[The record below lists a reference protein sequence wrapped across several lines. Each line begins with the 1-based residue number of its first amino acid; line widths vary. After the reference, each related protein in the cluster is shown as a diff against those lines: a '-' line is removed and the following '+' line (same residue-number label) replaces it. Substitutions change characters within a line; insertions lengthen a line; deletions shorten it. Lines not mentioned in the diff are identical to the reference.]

1 MHGKKIKSW
10 IAIAD
15 SAKARIYST
24 SGSGLKLELVDEL
37 DSEAAR
43 RLTQDLVTDRPGRS
57 FSSAGPRRS
66 SMEPHSDPQNVE
78 KHKFVKDLVEY
89 LDAAALDGKFDDLF
103 LVAAPRTLGEIRKL
117 SNGHITARL
126 RAELS
131 KDLTN
136 TPEADLAKHLEPLD
150 IGKPALTS

>member
-15 SAKARIYST
+15 SAKARIYANA
-24 SGSGLKLELVDEL
+24 GPGLKLELVNEL

-43 RLTQDLVTDRPGRS
+43 RLTQELVTDKPGRS
-57 FSSAGPRRS
+57 FSSTGQRRAG
-66 SMEPHSDPQNVE
+66 MDPPSNPQDME
-78 KHKFVKDLVEY
+78 KHKFVKDLVDY
-89 LDAAALDGKFDDLF
+89 LDTAALKGKFDELF

-117 SNGHITARL
+117 SNGHIGARL
-126 RAELS
+126 RAELG

-136 TPEADLAKHLEPLD
+136 IPEPDLARHLAPLE
-150 IGKPALTS
+150 IGKPALS

>member
-15 SAKARIYST
+15 SAKARIYAT
-24 SGSGLKLELVDEL
+24 SGPGLKLTLVNEL

-43 RLTQDLVTDRPGRS
+43 RLTQELVSDKPGRS
-57 FSSAGPRRS
+57 FASASSRRS
-66 SMEPHSDPQNVE
+66 SMEPHSDPQSIE
-78 KHKFVKDLVEY
+78 KHKFVKDLVGY
-89 LDAAALDGKFDDLF
+89 LDAAALKGKFDDLF

-117 SNGHITARL
+117 SNGHIGSRV
-126 RAELS
+126 RAELG

-136 TPEADLAKHLEPLD
+136 IPEPELPKHLEGLD
-150 IGKPALTS
+150 IGKQPLGS

>member
-1 MHGKKIKSW
+1 MHGKTIKSW

-24 SGSGLKLELVDEL
+24 SGSGLKLKLVGEL
-37 DSEAAR
+37 DSGAAR
-43 RLTQDLVTDRPGRS
+43 RLTQDLVSDRPGRS

-66 SMEPHSDPQNVE
+66 SIEPHSDPQNME
-78 KHKFVKDLVEY
+78 KHKFVKELVEY
-89 LDAAALDGKFDDLF
+89 LDAAALNGKFDDLF

-117 SNGHITARL
+117 SNGHIAARL
-126 RAELS
+126 RAELG

-136 TPEADLAKHLEPLD
+136 VPEPELPKHLASLD
-150 IGKPALTS
+150 IGKPTLAT

>member
-1 MHGKKIKSW
+1 MQGKKIRSW

-15 SAKARIYST
+15 SAKARVYAT
-24 SGSGLKLELVDEL
+24 SGTGLKLELVHEL

-43 RLTQDLVTDRPGRS
+43 RLTHELTSDRAGRS

-66 SMEPHSDPQNVE
+66 GMEAPSDPQNIE
-78 KHKFVKDLVEY
+78 KHKFVKDLVDY
-89 LDAAALDGKFDDLF
+89 LDAATLDGRFDDLF

-117 SNGHITARL
+117 SNGHFGNRL
-126 RAELS
+126 RGELG

-136 TPEADLAKHLEPLD
+136 VPEADLPKHLEALD
-150 IGKPALTS
+150 IGKPVLI

>member
-10 IAIAD
+10 IAVAD

-24 SGSGLKLELVDEL
+24 TGQGLKLKLVNEL

-43 RLTQDLVTDRPGRS
+43 RLTQDLVTDKPGRS
-57 FSSAGPRRS
+57 FSSASPRRAG
-66 SMEPHSDPQNVE
+66 MEPHSDPQDVE
-78 KHKFVKDLVEY
+78 KHKFVKDLVGY
-89 LDAAALDGKFDDLF
+89 LDAAALRGKFDELF

-117 SNGHITARL
+117 SNGHITSRL
-126 RAELS
+126 KAELG

-136 TPEADLAKHLEPLD
+136 VPEPELPKHLATLD
-150 IGKPALTS
+150 IGKPGLN

>member
-24 SGSGLKLELVDEL
+24 SGPGLKLVLIEEL

-43 RLTQDLVTDRPGRS
+43 RLAQELVSDKPGRS
-57 FSSAGPRRS
+57 FSSAGPRRAG
-66 SMEPHSDPQNVE
+66 MEPHSNPQSVE
-78 KHKFVKDLVEY
+78 KHKFVKDLVDY
-89 LDAAALDGKFDDLF
+89 LDAAAIQGAFDDLF

-117 SNGHITARL
+117 SNGHIVSRL
-126 RAELS
+126 KGELG

-136 TPEADLAKHLEPLD
+136 IPEPELARHLEPLD
-150 IGKPALTS
+150 IGKHALD

>member
-1 MHGKKIKSW
+1 MHGKTIKSW

-24 SGSGLKLELVDEL
+24 SGSGLKLKLVGEL
-37 DSEAAR
+37 DSGAAR
-43 RLTQDLVTDRPGRS
+43 RLTQDLVSDRPGRS

-66 SMEPHSDPQNVE
+66 SIEPHSDPQNME

-89 LDAAALDGKFDDLF
+89 LDAAALNGKFDDLF

-117 SNGHITARL
+117 SNGHIAARL
-126 RAELS
+126 RAELG

-136 TPEADLAKHLEPLD
+136 VPEPELPKHLASLD
-150 IGKPALTS
+150 IGKPTLAT

>member
-1 MHGKKIKSW
+1 MHGKKITSW

-15 SAKARIYST
+15 SAKARVFAT
-24 SGSGLKLELVDEL
+24 SGPGLKLKLINEL

-57 FSSAGPRRS
+57 FSSAGPRRAG
-66 SMEPHSDPQNVE
+66 MEPSSDPQNVE
-78 KHKFVKDLVEY
+78 KRKFVKDLVGF
-89 LDAAALDGKFDDLF
+89 LDAAALNGKFDDLF

-117 SNGHITARL
+117 SNGHIGGRL
-126 RAELS
+126 RAELG

-136 TPEADLAKHLEPLD
+136 VPEPELPKHLEPLD
-150 IGKPALTS
+150 IGKPALA

>member
-1 MHGKKIKSW
+1 MNGKKIKSW

-24 SGSGLKLELVDEL
+24 VGQGQKLKLIDEL

-43 RLTQDLVTDRPGRS
+43 RLTQDLVSDKPGRS
-57 FSSAGPRRS
+57 FSSASPRRAG
-66 SMEPHSDPQNVE
+66 MEPPSDPQNVE
-78 KHKFVKDLVEY
+78 KHKFVKDLVDY
-89 LDAAALDGKFDDLF
+89 LDAAALKGKFDQLF

-117 SNGHITARL
+117 SNGHIDAL
-126 RAELS
+126 LKAELG

-136 TPEADLAKHLEPLD
+136 VPEPELGKHLAPLD
-150 IGKPALTS
+150 IGKPALT

>member
-1 MHGKKIKSW
+1 MHGKKITSW

-15 SAKARIYST
+15 SAKARIYAT
-24 SGSGLKLELVDEL
+24 SGTGLKLKLVSEL

-57 FSSAGPRRS
+57 FSSAGPRRAG
-66 SMEPHSDPQNVE
+66 MEPSSDPQNVE
-78 KHKFVKDLVEY
+78 KHKFVKDLVGF
-89 LDAAALDGKFDDLF
+89 LNVAALKGKFDDLF

-117 SNGHITARL
+117 SNGHIGCRL
-126 RAELS
+126 RAELG

-136 TPEADLAKHLEPLD
+136 VPEPDLPKHLEPLD
-150 IGKPALTS
+150 IGKPALA

>member
-24 SGSGLKLELVDEL
+24 SGSGLKLKLVNEL

-57 FSSAGPRRS
+57 FSSAGPRRAG
-66 SMEPHSDPQNVE
+66 MEPHSDPQNVE
-78 KHKFVKDLVEY
+78 KHKFVKDLVGY
-89 LDAAALDGKFDDLF
+89 LDAAALKGKFDDLF

-117 SNGHITARL
+117 SNGHIGARL
-126 RAELS
+126 RAELG

-136 TPEADLAKHLEPLD
+136 VPEPELSKHLAPLD
-150 IGKPALTS
+150 IGRQALSS